1 MLLLILIGSLG
12 WAKAMPRTIGP
23 EYQQNARDQHLRD
36 LPIGNVQLLS
46 NSNVNLT
53 R

>member
-36 LPIGNVQLLS
+36 LPIAKALCLKIP
-46 NSNVNLT
+46 
-53 R
+53 